1 MADPL
6 SIAASIAGLLAAAG
20 KVYTVVSGFIDST
33 ANAPQSAAAT
43 LEAVGE
49 IKLALSSVQ
58 SMIESLHH
66 LSASRKGLIQLE
78 HLAIIITN
86 AVFTLSKLE
95 SLVCQKD
102 GFRHSNAEALRCY
115 DEMLVKMEQV
125 LEQNRTL
132 GQHLQLMEDRGPLDV
147 RSVKFMDDA
156 MSIMSSRRSLRSMT
170 SLPFSRARPSSSL
183 SSRQVEFA
191 RWDFEIALQRS
202 RVYSRSHSNQ
212 CDVSYTTSTAPT
224 NAWSMLSGLSLNDI
238 SVVSAFRLPITLNDV
253 HLVAPGSTFSAMFME
268 QALPIRPQ
276 DFYTKFNINL
286 HGGSR
291 DPCSNKSA
299 EYGAIEGLAK
309 NKVSVNINL
318 GMDFGSFP
326 CRVVVIGDSNALKS
340 KMIHTFMGDAPVA
353 AHADIPKGSDCSRST
368 VKVNDIYVDLEL
380 HDTTGVE
387 DYSSLLN
394 MACSEVDV
402 FLFLSRKYSDTQFQ
416 SVGERWVP
424 EISGIFPGVPYLI
437 VGTHEGRDEEIL
449 DEDLAKFAASSVRG
463 RKLAEALESVRY
475 VDCDVGDVQAVQAL
489 IGQTV
494 VAAKKVK
501 LSVRKSGAPVR
512 AAEAVDTIT
521 EEGPIIE
528 ETPLDIEEPG
538 HLIYEYGSLFRFHD
552 GRLFQ
557 RNNERGS
564 WDEIVWTQR

>member
-58 SMIESLHH
+58 SMIDSLHH

-102 GFRHSNAEALRCY
+102 GFRYRLRSVWNEKRVLSLLPRLESQKASLTLIVSVLQSHSNAEALLCY
-115 DEMLVKMEQV
+115 DEMLVKMEEV

-132 GQHLQLMEDRGPLDV
+132 GQHLRLMEDRGPLDV

-156 MSIMSSRRSLRSMT
+156 MSIMSSRRSLR
-170 SLPFSRARPSSSL
+170 
-183 SSRQVEFA
+183 
-191 RWDFEIALQRS
+191 I
-202 RVYSRSHSNQ
+202 
-212 CDVSYTTSTAPT
+212 
-224 NAWSMLSGLSLNDI
+224 
-238 SVVSAFRLPITLNDV
+238 VSAFRLPITLNDV

-268 QALPIRPQ
+268 QALPTRPQ
-276 DFYTKFNINL
+276 GKLRRATMQNTSYPKPAMAWNRQTSIRSLISTSMETPEIPVARKVPSMES
-286 HGGSR
+286 SR
-291 DPCSNKSA
+291 ALPK
-299 EYGAIEGLAK
+299 IK
-309 NKVSVNINL
+309 
-318 GMDFGSFP
+318 
-326 CRVVVIGDSNALKS
+326 VVVIGDSNALKS

-424 EISGIFPGVPYLI
+424 EISGIFPGVPYLV

-489 IGQTV
+489 IGQWW
-494 VAAKKVK
+494 
-501 LSVRKSGAPVR
+501 L
-512 AAEAVDTIT
+512 
-521 EEGPIIE
+521 
-528 ETPLDIEEPG
+528 
-538 HLIYEYGSLFRFHD
+538 
-552 GRLFQ
+552 Q
-557 RNNERGS
+557 RR
-564 WDEIVWTQR
+564 

>member
-58 SMIESLHH
+58 SMIDSLHH

-102 GFRHSNAEALRCY
+102 GFRVLQSHSNAEALLCY
-115 DEMLVKMEQV
+115 DEMLVKMEEV

-132 GQHLQLMEDRGPLDV
+132 GQHLRLMEDRGPLDV

-156 MSIMSSRRSLRSMT
+156 MSIMSSRRSLR
-170 SLPFSRARPSSSL
+170 
-183 SSRQVEFA
+183 
-191 RWDFEIALQRS
+191 I
-202 RVYSRSHSNQ
+202 
-212 CDVSYTTSTAPT
+212 
-224 NAWSMLSGLSLNDI
+224 
-238 SVVSAFRLPITLNDV
+238 VSAFRLPITLNDV

-268 QALPIRPQ
+268 QALPTRPQ
-276 DFYTKFNINL
+276 GKLRRATMQNTSYPKPAMAWNRQTSIRSLISTSMETPEIPVARKVPSMES
-286 HGGSR
+286 SR
-291 DPCSNKSA
+291 ALPK
-299 EYGAIEGLAK
+299 IK
-309 NKVSVNINL
+309 
-318 GMDFGSFP
+318 
-326 CRVVVIGDSNALKS
+326 VVVIGDSNALKS

-424 EISGIFPGVPYLI
+424 EISGIFPGVPYLV

-489 IGQTV
+489 IGQWW
-494 VAAKKVK
+494 
-501 LSVRKSGAPVR
+501 L
-512 AAEAVDTIT
+512 
-521 EEGPIIE
+521 
-528 ETPLDIEEPG
+528 
-538 HLIYEYGSLFRFHD
+538 
-552 GRLFQ
+552 Q
-557 RNNERGS
+557 RR
-564 WDEIVWTQR
+564 

>member
-58 SMIESLHH
+58 SMIDSLHH

-102 GFRHSNAEALRCY
+102 GFRVLQSHSNAEALRCY
-115 DEMLVKMEQV
+115 DEMLVKMEEV

-132 GQHLQLMEDRGPLDV
+132 GKHLRLMEDRGSLDV

-170 SLPFSRARPSSSL
+170 SLPFSRARPPSSL
-183 SSRQVEFA
+183 SSRQVDFA

-286 HGGSR
+286 HGDSR
-291 DPCSNKSA
+291 DPCSKKSA
-299 EYGAIEGLAK
+299 EYGVIESLAK
-309 NKVSVNINL
+309 
-318 GMDFGSFP
+318 
-326 CRVVVIGDSNALKS
+326 S
-340 KMIHTFMGDAPVA
+340 K
-353 AHADIPKGSDCSRST
+353 
-368 VKVNDIYVDLEL
+368 
-380 HDTTGVE
+380 
-387 DYSSLLN
+387 
-394 MACSEVDV
+394 
-402 FLFLSRKYSDTQFQ
+402 
-416 SVGERWVP
+416 
-424 EISGIFPGVPYLI
+424 
-437 VGTHEGRDEEIL
+437 
-449 DEDLAKFAASSVRG
+449 
-463 RKLAEALESVRY
+463 
-475 VDCDVGDVQAVQAL
+475 
-489 IGQTV
+489 
-494 VAAKKVK
+494 
-501 LSVRKSGAPVR
+501 
-512 AAEAVDTIT
+512 
-521 EEGPIIE
+521 
-528 ETPLDIEEPG
+528 
-538 HLIYEYGSLFRFHD
+538 
-552 GRLFQ
+552 
-557 RNNERGS
+557 
-564 WDEIVWTQR
+564 

>member
-58 SMIESLHH
+58 SMIDSLHH

-102 GFRHSNAEALRCY
+102 GFRYRLRSVWNEKRVLSLLPRLESQKASLTLIVSVLQSHSNAEALLCY
-115 DEMLVKMEQV
+115 DEMLVKMEEV

-132 GQHLQLMEDRGPLDV
+132 GQHLRLMEDRGPLDV

-183 SSRQVEFA
+183 SSRQIDFA

-212 CDVSYTTSTAPT
+212 CDVSYTTSTAHT

-268 QALPIRPQ
+268 QALPTRPQ
-276 DFYTKFNINL
+276 GKLRRATMQNTSYPKPAMAWNRQTSIRSLISTSMETPEIPVARKVPSMES
-286 HGGSR
+286 SR
-291 DPCSNKSA
+291 ALPK
-299 EYGAIEGLAK
+299 IK
-309 NKVSVNINL
+309 
-318 GMDFGSFP
+318 
-326 CRVVVIGDSNALKS
+326 VVVIGDSNALKS

-424 EISGIFPGVPYLI
+424 EISGIFPGVPYLV

-489 IGQTV
+489 IGQWW
-494 VAAKKVK
+494 
-501 LSVRKSGAPVR
+501 L
-512 AAEAVDTIT
+512 
-521 EEGPIIE
+521 
-528 ETPLDIEEPG
+528 
-538 HLIYEYGSLFRFHD
+538 
-552 GRLFQ
+552 Q
-557 RNNERGS
+557 RR
-564 WDEIVWTQR
+564 

>member
-20 KVYTVVSGFIDST
+20 KVYNVVSGFIDST

-43 LEAVGE
+43 LESVWE
-49 IKLALSSVQ
+49 IKLALSAVQ
-58 SMIESLHH
+58 SMIDSLHH

-78 HLAIIITN
+78 HLAIIIMN

-102 GFRHSNAEALRCY
+102 GFRYRLRWVWNEKRVLSLLPRLESQKTSLTLIVSVLQSHSNAEALRCY
-115 DEMLVKMEQV
+115 DEMLAKMEEV

-132 GQHLQLMEDRGPLDV
+132 GQHLRLMEDRGPLDV

-156 MSIMSSRRSLRSMT
+156 MSIMSSRRSLR
-170 SLPFSRARPSSSL
+170 
-183 SSRQVEFA
+183 
-191 RWDFEIALQRS
+191 I
-202 RVYSRSHSNQ
+202 
-212 CDVSYTTSTAPT
+212 
-224 NAWSMLSGLSLNDI
+224 
-238 SVVSAFRLPITLNDV
+238 VSAFRLPITLNDV

-268 QALPIRPQ
+268 QALPVRPQ

-286 HGGSR
+286 HGDSR
-291 DPCSNKSA
+291 DPCSKKSA
-299 EYGAIEGLAK
+299 EYGVIKSLAK
-309 NKVSVNINL
+309 NKLTLI
-318 GMDFGSFP
+318 
-326 CRVVVIGDSNALKS
+326 R
-340 KMIHTFMGDAPVA
+340 
-353 AHADIPKGSDCSRST
+353 
-368 VKVNDIYVDLEL
+368 VNDIYVDLEL
-380 HDTTGVE
+380 QDTTGVE

-437 VGTHEGRDEEIL
+437 VGTHEGRDEKIL

-463 RKLAEALESVRY
+463 RKLAETLESVRY

-501 LSVRKSGAPVR
+501 LSVRKPGVPVR
-512 AAEAVDTIT
+512 AAEAVNAIT
-521 EEGPIIE
+521 EKGPVIE
-528 ETPLDIEEPG
+528 ETPLDIKEPG

-557 RNNERGS
+557 RNNKRGS
-564 WDEIVWTQR
+564 

>member
-58 SMIESLHH
+58 SMIDSLHH

-132 GQHLQLMEDRGPLDV
+132 GQHLRLMEDRGPLDV

-170 SLPFSRARPSSSL
+170 SLPFSRARPSSSM
-183 SSRQVEFA
+183 SSRQVDFA

-238 SVVSAFRLPITLNDV
+238 SVVSAFRLPITLNDI
-253 HLVAPGSTFSAMFME
+253 HLVAPGSTFSAMFMD
-268 QALPIRPQ
+268 QALPVRPQ
-276 DFYTKFNINL
+276 
-286 HGGSR
+286 GSKLLR
-291 DPCSNKSA
+291 LQLTL
-299 EYGAIEGLAK
+299 IRL
-309 NKVSVNINL
+309 
-318 GMDFGSFP
+318 
-326 CRVVVIGDSNALKS
+326 
-340 KMIHTFMGDAPVA
+340 
-353 AHADIPKGSDCSRST
+353 
-368 VKVNDIYVDLEL
+368 NDIYVDLEL

-387 DYSSLLN
+387 DYSSLMN
-394 MACSEVDV
+394 MTCSEADV

-424 EISGIFPGVPYLI
+424 EISGIFPGVPYII
-437 VGTHEGRDEEIL
+437 VGTHEGRDEKIR

-494 VAAKKVK
+494 IAAKKVK
-501 LSVRKSGAPVR
+501 LSVRKPEVPVR
-512 AAEAVDTIT
+512 AAEAVDAIT
-521 EEGPIIE
+521 EEDPTIE
-528 ETPLDIEEPG
+528 ETPLDIEETG
-538 HLIYEYGSLFRFHD
+538 HLVYEYGSLFRFHN

-564 WDEIVWTQR
+564 WDEIIWTQR